1 MAIVIEKRKNERGV
15 RQEMKYKQG
24 PSNAFYK
31 QELQQETDTNL
42 TKNETL
48 DAIES
53 NPNQNFKKSATR
65 S

>member
-1 MAIVIEKRKNERGV
+1 
-15 RQEMKYKQG
+15 MKYKQG